1 MAVGALQA
9 LAQNAK
15 SSPKLPKIPALAAL
29 YDYGAHPRVGEL
41 IMIAGR
47 SGSMKSMFALWLV
60 NQWNKDTLYLS
71 ADMSGFQAS
80 TRLASQ
86 RTQKSVDEVEFDVR
100 NGLDDY
106 VNESLAESNISFSFR
121 SPIRWPTVIEELN
134 AWVTL
139 HNRWPE
145 VVVID
150 NLMDVED
157 AESDYAAQ
165 MFAMQIMSDLSRE
178 TGATII
184 ILHHATEGGWSEG
197 TKPFL
202 PVARREIKN
211 KLGEKPELT
220 LSVAVNNVSM
230 FNGLLDF
237 HVAVVKQRMGR
248 QDPSASEYITLSVD
262 PVRSTFY
269 PRNNGDITIG
279 EIDNG

>member
-1 MAVGALQA
+1 MALGAVQA
-9 LAQNAK
+9 LTQNVR
-15 SSPKLPKIPALAAL
+15 SSPKLPEIEALRAL
-29 YDYGAHPRVGEL
+29 YEYGAHPRVGEL
-41 IMIAGR
+41 IMVAGR

-71 ADMSGFQAS
+71 ADMSAFQAS

-86 RTQKSVDEVEFDVR
+86 MTQKTVDEVEFDFR
-100 NGLDDY
+100 NGEGDY
-106 VNESLAESNISFSFR
+106 VAEALAKSNIRFSFR
-121 SPIRWPTVIEELN
+121 SPIRWDTVTQELN

-139 HNRWPE
+139 YNRYPE
-145 VVVID
+145 VIVVD
-150 NLMDVED
+150 NLMDVD
-157 AESDYAAQ
+157 ESESEYQAQ
-165 MFAMQIMSDLSRE
+165 MFAMQVLSDLSRE
-178 TGATII
+178 TGATIL

-230 FNGLLDF
+230 LNGKLDF

-248 QDPSASEYITLSVD
+248 QDPSASEYITFSVD
-262 PVRSTFY
+262 PARSTFY
-269 PRNNGDITIG
+269 PRNNGDLSIG
-279 EIDNG
+279 DIANG